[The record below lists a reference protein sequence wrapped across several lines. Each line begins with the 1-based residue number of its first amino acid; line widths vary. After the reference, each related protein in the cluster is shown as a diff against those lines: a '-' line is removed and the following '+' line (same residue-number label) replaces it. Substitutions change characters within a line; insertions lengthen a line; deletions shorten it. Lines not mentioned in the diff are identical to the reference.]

1 METVYDWMSM
11 AVFAGLV
18 VLFLHRSTSDG
29 AAKDTVLHYL
39 PPALGCAVANYIG
52 NIGNGALSA
61 ALLFGVL
68 VYIAYV
74 LRPFNLKL

>member
-11 AVFAGLV
+11 AIFAGLV
-18 VLFLHRSTSDG
+18 VLFLHRSTSEG
-29 AAKDTVLHYL
+29 APRDTVLHYL
-39 PPALGCAVANYIG
+39 PPALGCAAANYIG
-52 NIGNGALSA
+52 NAGNGALSA
-61 ALLFGVL
+61 ALLLGVL